1 MSPEA
6 AIQAYNEQV
15 RAENAKVAP
24 HAIRAYNAKAGMYE
38 AGLYEQVVKKRG
50 GQLPE
55 GFTIVKVRTA
65 RLSCMSHPCLPW
77 GGYLPQL
84 ATAVR
89 AATLF
94 GNQPEPPCGH
104 PGVQRGYLIW
114 QPT

>member
-50 GQLPE
+50 GAAARRLHDRQGPHRAPLMHVPSVLALGWLPASI
-55 GFTIVKVRTA
+55 GN
-65 RLSCMSHPCLPW
+65 
-77 GGYLPQL
+77 GGQS
-84 ATAVR
+84 
-89 AATLF
+89 
-94 GNQPEPPCGH
+94 
-104 PGVQRGYLIW
+104 GYLIW

>member
-38 AGLYEQVVKKRG
+38 AGLYEHVVKKRG

-55 GFTIVKVRTA
+55 GFTIVKVRA
-65 RLSCMSHPCLPW
+65 PRLSCMSHPCLPS
-77 GGYLPQL
+77 L
-84 ATAVR
+84 ASNPNGR
-89 AATLF
+89 PF
-94 GNQPEPPCGH
+94 GESC
-104 PGVQRGYLIW
+104 LIW
-114 QPT
+114 QPST